1 MRTGRGKNKEYIP
14 PRGPDRGPGR
24 GPGRGRGIRLQELV
38 AAMRQAALEA
48 KVVLEALV

>member
-1 MRTGRGKNKEYIP
+1 MKTGRGKNKAYIP
-14 PRGPDRGPGR
+14 PRGPGR

-38 AAMRQAALEA
+38 AAMRQDALEA